1 MQYPKEKKTVKVS
14 SKKVFTSCVT
24 LNFIWTFEVIV
35 LSTYTSI
42 FIFYFWLLKSFFMKN
57 YLLNASL
64 SKLLCIPRNNY
75 NYIFRL
81 NYFDNVH
88 GVLYIAS
95 LGGYNLVLEEE
106 PTTNRMMESL
116 KLFHTLT
123 SSPIFAKTSFML
135 FLNKTDVFR

>member
-1 MQYPKEKKTVKVS
+1 MPLIKICYVYYE
-14 SKKVFTSCVT
+14 
-24 LNFIWTFEVIV
+24 I
-35 LSTYTSI
+35 
-42 FIFYFWLLKSFFMKN
+42 
-57 YLLNASL
+57 
-64 SKLLCIPRNNY
+64 Y
-75 NYIFRL
+75 NYISRL

-95 LGGYNLVLEEE
+95 LSGYNLVLEEE